1 MASRPELV
9 QCCKE
14 LNINYDKMSME
25 EMVEAIKQAADKKFN
40 KRTLLFGDQDAS
52 VTLLKF
58 LTLEYDY
65 YLVNKDGK
73 KVDYKVVI

>member
-14 LNINYDKMSME
+14 LEIDHKGMNIE
-25 EMVEAIKQAADKKFN
+25 EMGEAIKKASDKKFS
-40 KRTLLFGDQDAS
+40 KRSLLFGDAEVS
-52 VTLLKF
+52 IALLKF

-73 KVDYKVVI
+73 KVDYKAVI